1 MKGLALKKSHTHTGR
16 TPFSIAIL
24 SDKNAWMN
32 PWLNGLFAI
41 LADAG
46 HRVSW
51 VNAPAEVPEGD
62 LCFILNCSKL
72 VKPDVLSR
80 NTHNLVIHA
89 SDLPKGKGWS
99 PWTWL
104 IVEGSNE
111 IPLTLFEAEAS
122 VDSGVIYLQK
132 WVQFKGDE
140 LIDEIRK
147 TLAEEMVKMCRQ
159 FVKDYPD
166 IIQQGR
172 VQVGPESYYPRRC
185 PADSALD
192 PDKSISQQFNLL
204 RVVDNDRY
212 PAFFEHNGCRYVL
225 KIEKASSS

>member
-1 MKGLALKKSHTHTGR
+1 
-16 TPFSIAIL
+16 
-24 SDKNAWMN
+24 MN

-41 LADAG
+41 WADAG
-46 HRVSW
+46 HWVSW

-147 TLAEEMVKMCRQ
+147 TLAEEMVKMCQQ
-159 FVKDYPD
+159 FVEDYPD
-166 IIQQGR
+166 IVQQGR

-185 PADSALD
+185 PANSALD

-225 KIEKASSS
+225 KIEKSYA